1 MHRRPLNRN
10 CRFSKHKFFYPSR
23 MKKIY
28 FLFSALIFIVLTAT
42 SQTTVILSAVKDNTI
57 YQNLPGRSDGA
68 GANFFAGNNNA
79 SKPRRALIK
88 FDITAVPPGA
98 IITSVTLTLV
108 CNRTRAGA
116 DNVTLHK
123 LNADWGEGS
132 SNGGASSDGDG
143 AVAAINDATWPCS
156 FSNGAGGCTT
166 SWTAAGGDF
175 NSTASATASVG
186 AASPTPYN
194 WSSAQMVSDV
204 QAWLNA
210 PATNFGW
217 IIIGDETV
225 NRTAKRFASKENT
238 TAGNRP
244 QLSVTYTGG
253 LPVTLL
259 FFKAHEIQTGVL
271 LSWET
276 TQEFNNAFF
285 SIEHSTDDIHFSSVG
300 RINGNGTTSFS
311 HFYQFKHEGLDAG
324 RHYYRLAQTD
334 IDGHIHYSSVV
345 LINSKRNCFF
355 LQINPNPVIDKI
367 VLQGSANW
375 PGSNYVIISQT
386 GSIVSS
392 GSLISKSISVSPLA
406 KGVYYVRLFRAV
418 DGVILSGQFLK

>member
-1 MHRRPLNRN
+1 
-10 CRFSKHKFFYPSR
+10 

-28 FLFSALIFIVLTAT
+28 FLFSAVIFIALPAT
-42 SQTTVILSAVKDNTI
+42 SQTTVILSAIKDNTL
-57 YQNLPGRSDGA
+57 YENFPGNSDGA
-68 GANFFAGNNNA
+68 GPNFFAGNNNT
-79 SKPRRALIK
+79 SRPRRALIK

-98 IITSVTLTLV
+98 TITSVTLTLV
-108 CNRTRAGA
+108 CNRTPAGA

-123 LNADWGEGS
+123 LNADWGEGT
-132 SNGGASSDGDG
+132 SNGGASMDGDG
-143 AVAAINDATWPCS
+143 AAATINDATWPCS
-156 FSNGAGGCTT
+156 FSNGAGGCTA

-186 AASPTPYN
+186 PASPIPYS
-194 WSSAQMVSDV
+194 WSSPQMVSDV

-225 NRTAKRFASKENT
+225 NRTAKRFASKDNA

-259 FFKAHEIQTGVL
+259 FFKASEIKTGVL
-271 LSWET
+271 LNWET
-276 TQEFNNAFF
+276 AQEFNNAFF
-285 SIEHSTDDIHFSSVG
+285 SIEHSTDGIHFSSVG
-300 RINGNGTTSFS
+300 KVSGNGTTSS
-311 HFYQFKHEGLDAG
+311 NHSYQFKHEGLDAG

-334 IDGHIHYSSVV
+334 IDARINYSNIV
-345 LINSKRNCFF
+345 LITSKSSYFS
-355 LQINPNPVIDKI
+355 LQINPNPVSDKI

-386 GSIVSS
+386 GSVVSS
-392 GSLISKSISVSPLA
+392 GLVRNNSIGVSSLA
-406 KGVYYVRLFRAV
+406 KGVYYIRLLRAA
-418 DGVILSGQFLK
+418 DGVILSGQFLKQ